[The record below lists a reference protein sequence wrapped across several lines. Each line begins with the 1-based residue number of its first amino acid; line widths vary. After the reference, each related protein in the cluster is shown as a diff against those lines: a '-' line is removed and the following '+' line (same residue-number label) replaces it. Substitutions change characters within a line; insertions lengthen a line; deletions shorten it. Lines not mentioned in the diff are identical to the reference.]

1 MGKHIVVIPGDG
13 IGREVTD
20 AAVEILK
27 RQMKSTIGFHL

>member
-27 RQMKSTIGFHL
+27 KDR